1 MTSCFASLG
10 AVALGVPSPLAGEG
24 QGEGYHATRP
34 LDLAPNCSRNKHTP
48 PVGLPLS
55 PALPRKG
62 GGSPL
67 PLPRYPGKRHTSAE
81 RIA

>member
-1 MTSCFASLG
+1 MTLSIPLSHAKTPS
-10 AVALGVPSPLAGEG
+10 VPSPLAGEG
-24 QGEGYHATRP
+24 QGEGCHTTCS
-34 LDLAPNCSRNKHTP
+34 LDLTDTFSRNTCAP

-67 PLPRYPGKRHTSAE
+67 PLPRYPGMRHTSAE